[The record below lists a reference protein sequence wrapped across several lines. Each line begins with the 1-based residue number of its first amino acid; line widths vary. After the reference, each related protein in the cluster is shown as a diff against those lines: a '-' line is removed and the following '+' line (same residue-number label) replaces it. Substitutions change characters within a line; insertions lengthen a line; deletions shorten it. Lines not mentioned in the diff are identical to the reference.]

1 MPWQNSNKSDCGL
14 YCVRTNRTVYGDI
27 YGDTAALRLVGTI
40 AKYTRLTAT
49 HMACD
54 SEGQRCAVVYS
65 MDMSRMWSQS
75 MYICWKG
82 GKL

>member
-1 MPWQNSNKSDCGL
+1 MDCTVFEQIGL
-14 YCVRTNRTVYGDI
+14 YTEIYTAIRQHGDWS
-27 YGDTAALRLVGTI
+27 GTI

-82 GKL
+82 GNFNTGAVA